1 MTHTFNRGPRAL
13 RILTGPTAREHLRR
27 HGLHPAD
34 VRVVPGAAGGPK
46 GLALNPLDRYLFGRW
61 LVQAPQPVHLVGAS
75 IGAWRMAA
83 ACMPDAD
90 RALARLA
97 EDYISADYFRGGDR
111 RPSAQVISDDFRATV
126 ERHFAGQEP
135 AVLSHPAFR
144 LHVVASRGRHVLRR
158 EGRWR
163 TPVGFIGAYATNLLA
178 RRALGAWLER
188 VVFSD
193 PRDRLPF
200 ALDDY
205 RSHRAALTPANFHEA
220 LVASCSIPF
229 WMKSVP
235 DVPGAPTGAYWDG
248 GLTDY
253 HLHWR
258 YDALADGLAL
268 YPHFQAS
275 VVPGWL
281 DKSLGRRH
289 RATGALDRL
298 VVLAPRAEWVATLPG
313 GRLPDRSDFQ
323 RYGPDVAGR
332 QVAWR
337 RAVDESQRLADE
349 FAALV
354 EAGGPIE
361 AEAL

>member
-1 MTHTFNRGPRAL
+1 MRAL
-13 RILTGPTAREHLRR
+13 RVLAGPTAREHLRQR
-27 HGLHPAD
+27 GLRPED
-34 VRVVPGAAGGPK
+34 VRAVPGAAGGPK
-46 GLALNPLDRYLFGRW
+46 GLALNPLDRYLFGDW
-61 LVQAPQPVHLVGAS
+61 LRGADQPVHLIGAS

-97 EDYISADYFRGGDR
+97 EDYIGADYFRGGDR
-111 RPSAQVISDDFRATV
+111 RPGAQVISDDFRDTV
-126 ERHFAGQEP
+126 KLHFAGREP

-144 LHVVASRGRHVLRR
+144 LHVVASRGRHVLHR

-163 TPVGFIGAYATNLLA
+163 TPAGFVGAYATNLLA

-193 PRDRLPF
+193 PRDELPF
-200 ALDDY
+200 PLTDY
-205 RSHRAALTPANFHEA
+205 RSHRVALTPVNFHEA
-220 LVASCSIPF
+220 VVASCSIPF

-235 DVPGAPTGAYWDG
+235 DVPGAPPGAYWDG

-281 DKSLGRRH
+281 DKSLRH
-289 RATGALDRL
+289 RHRSTAALDRL
-298 VVLAPRAEWVATLPG
+298 VVLAPRAEWVSTLPG

-323 RYGPDVAGR
+323 RYGRDVAGR
-332 QVAWR
+332 QAAWR
-337 RAVDESQRLADE
+337 RALAESQRLADE
-349 FAALV
+349 FATLV
-354 EAGGPIE
+354 VSGRPID